1 MPQIAEG
8 AVVERVLE
16 ISRLFNA
23 PRELVFAAWTDPTQ
37 LAQWWGPKGF
47 TNPRCEV
54 NVRPGGKI
62 HIDMRAPDGTVYPMG
77 GTFREVIP
85 PEKLV
90 FTSSALD
97 ANGNPIFVNLNTV
110 SFDDFGDG
118 RTMLTVRAQVIEKTP
133 SAAQYLKGMNL
144 GWSLSID
151 RLEAFVDASCG
162 SRFQAGAQPGYGD
175 ADEISRQLTAVRVFE
190 VPRELCFRVWTEPE
204 HVAKW
209 WGPRGFTNTV
219 YQMDVRP
226 GGTWLVAMHGPNGVD
241 YISKSIYVEVMAPER
256 VVLDHA
262 APPFRKVVT
271 FKEVGNKT
279 EVTVRTIFESA
290 ALLEKEIA
298 RVGADKGLQETLD
311 CLGEYLSTL

>member
-1 MPQIAEG
+1 MSQTAER
-8 AVVERVLE
+8 AVAERVLE

-23 PRELVFAAWTDPTQ
+23 PRELVYAAWTDPKQ

-54 NVRPGGKI
+54 DVRPGGKI
-62 HIDMRAPDGTVYPMG
+62 HIDMRAPDGVVYPMAG
-77 GTFREVIP
+77 AFREVIP

-97 ANGNPIFVNLNTV
+97 ADGNPIFVNLNTV

-118 RTMLTVRAQVIEKTP
+118 RTMLTVRAQVIEQTAE
-133 SAAQYLKGMNL
+133 AAQYLKGMNL
-144 GWSLSID
+144 GWSLTID
-151 RLEAFVDASCG
+151 RLEAFVNASG
-162 SRFQAGAQPGYGD
+162 GLNAQRGYDD
-175 ADEISRQLTAVRVFE
+175 ADEISRQLAAIRVFDA
-190 VPRELCFRVWTEPE
+190 PRELCFRVWTEPE
-204 HVAKW
+204 HIAKW

-226 GGTWLVAMHGPNGVD
+226 GGTWLLAMHGPNGVD
-241 YISKSIYVEVMAPER
+241 YISKSIYVEVVTPER
-256 VVLDHA
+256 LVLDHVS
-262 APPFRKVVT
+262 PPFRKVVT

-279 EVTVRTIFESA
+279 EITVRTIFESA
-290 ALLEKEIA
+290 ALLEREIA